1 MERPGEINASRTGGR
16 KALGSGP
23 HSIVPVFGLV
33 VFLQAG
39 LIGPIGPMGRM
50 GRMTDMTYI

>member
-1 MERPGEINASRTGGR
+1 MLTGGP
-16 KALGSGP
+16 P

-33 VFLQAG
+33 LFLQAG
-39 LIGPIGPMGRM
+39 LIGPIGLIGPMGRMGRM